1 MDKILE
7 PYEVVSYCRK
17 CLLARRNYNCEGCG
31 EGTFDD
37 IPLSEEQYS
46 EAVDKWARGGELGQ
60 CVVNYFICYGEGN
73 LYEILDESSRRTTD
87 V

>member
-7 PYEVVSYCRK
+7 PYEIVSYCRK
-17 CLLARRNYNCEGCG
+17 CLLARRGYNCEACG

-37 IPLSEEQYS
+37 INLTEQQYS
-46 EAVDKWARGGELGQ
+46 KAVDLWARGGELGQ
-60 CVVNYFICYGEGN
+60 SVVNYFIEGD